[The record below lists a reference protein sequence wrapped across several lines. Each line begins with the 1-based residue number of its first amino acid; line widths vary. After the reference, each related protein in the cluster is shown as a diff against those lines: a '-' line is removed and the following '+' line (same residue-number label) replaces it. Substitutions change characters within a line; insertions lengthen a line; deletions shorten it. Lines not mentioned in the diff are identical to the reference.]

1 MEYQRDF
8 QIEIGH
14 CQDAKYQFNPS
25 LESYEKALEFAND
38 LGEEETQAQS
48 LREDEDR
55 KKVKADVMKCISE
68 QLANLEKS
76 NWCEEAMVKL
86 EQSIQMYE
94 DLQKSQL

>member
-14 CQDAKYQFNPS
+14 CQDAKNQFNPS
-25 LESYEKALEFAND
+25 LESYQKALEFAND
-38 LGEEETQAQS
+38 LGEEDIQS

-55 KKVKADVMKCISE
+55 KKVKADVMLCIGQ
-68 QLANLEKS
+68 QLANLQKPK
-76 NWCEEAMVKL
+76 WCKEAMEKL
-86 EQSIQMYE
+86 KQSIQMYE